1 MVVGGVVSVV
11 GGGVVLAGGAAVVTD
26 VMGGGLTPVS
36 VLHTLFGGLTEPSG
50 QVGFGDGQSPFAGFT
65 DPSAQVTGG
74 FVVMH

>member
-1 MVVGGVVSVV
+1 MGGGVVVV
-11 GGGVVLAGGAAVVTD
+11 GGGGGAAVATD

-36 VLHTLFGGLTEPSG
+36 VLHTPFGGLTEPSG
-50 QVGFGDGQSPFAGFT
+50 QVGFDGQSPLAGFT